1 MSGAES
7 FDFVPV
13 EQCYVCGSRGR
24 TPAIERWFF
33 GRRFSWVRC
42 GDCGLVYQD
51 SKLSRESLQRIYNS
65 TFYWQ
70 AGEDGS
76 QPAARLGYTDYL
88 RDDGPRIRQARDRMR
103 TVSRFLQPGSRILDV
118 ACATGFFVKAAR
130 DAGMDARGVDISAE
144 MARVG
149 RERYGVEI
157 QVADFDFLEATP
169 GSLDGI
175 TIWGSDSNF
184 YDPAATFR
192 KVRALLRDGGFVFF
206 SFWDFDHPARPL
218 LGEFK
223 LAYNALYQWNRNNL
237 SRLLKT
243 TGLPPRRIAL
253 EWQHVTLGYVC
264 SMTGRP
270 GLRRLLAGVGL
281 ADTVIRM
288 PTLSGFVVAA
298 QKA

>member
-1 MSGAES
+1 MSDTEH
-7 FDFVPV
+7 FDFVTV
-13 EQCYVCGSRGR
+13 EQCYVCGSRSR
-24 TPAIERWFF
+24 SPAIERWFF

-42 GDCGLVYQD
+42 GECGLVYQE

-65 TFYWQ
+65 TLYWQ
-70 AGEDGS
+70 AGEGS
-76 QPAARLGYTDYL
+76 QATARLGYPDYL
-88 RDDGPRIRQARDRMR
+88 RDHGTRIRQARDRMR
-103 TVSRFLQPGSRILDV
+103 TVSRFLPPRSRILDV

-144 MARVG
+144 LARLG
-149 RERYGVEI
+149 QEKYGVEI
-157 QVADFDFLEATP
+157 QVADFDLLEAP
-169 GSLDGI
+169 AGSLDGI

-192 KVRALLRDGGFVFF
+192 KVQVLLRDGGFVFF

-223 LAYNALYQWNRNNL
+223 LAYPALYQWNRKNL
-237 SRLLKT
+237 SRLLET
-243 TGLPPRRIAL
+243 TGLRPQRLAM

-270 GLRRLLAGVGL
+270 GFRRLLAGFGL
-281 ADTVIRM
+281 ADTVVRM

-298 QKA
+298 QKV